1 MKVFMRILLRLSA
14 CLVLLG
20 ATASLQ
26 AKQPASVRFDASRAV
41 PCRVVAPSRPGAVDI
56 GNKLIEARFR
66 VSILVDE
73 GRSENVEDVVVLIE
87 GPHCRLRVIDFSPKT
102 EMANAVEG
110 EVQTTRTT
118 EKTATAGAQ
127 IGGGAFPPLYGL
139 ASATLSGS
147 QHNVVAQTF
156 KELPSKCLVLASG
169 TTDGEHGV
177 FFKIKGAPQVPLEGA
192 KEFICTLEVPSNW
205 RGDWCLL
212 SCQARSRNER
222 NKKFECCG
230 REEIFVGLYLADD
243 EHGQDV
249 ARRLDRLQLPQ
260 AANSAHRVS
269 LGVPANAE
277 QTAIALNHHKTFRA
291 TLASWS
297 NNPGLFDY
305 RATQNAIQEKRT
317 NVALQITLDE
327 LGTMAGR

>member
-1 MKVFMRILLRLSA
+1 MRIVSCVSSRIILFSVLCFCGSA
-14 CLVLLG
+14 VR
-20 ATASLQ
+20 LQ
-26 AKQPASVRFDASRAV
+26 AKQPASVEFDASRAV
-41 PCRVVAPSRPGAVDI
+41 PCRVVASTVDI

-66 VSILVDE
+66 VSILVNQ
-73 GRSENVEDVVVLIE
+73 GRPEDVEDVVVLIE

-102 EMANAVEG
+102 EMANTVAG

-118 EKTATAGAQ
+118 EKTASAGAQ
-127 IGGGAFPPLYGL
+127 LGGGALPPLYGL
-139 ASATLSGS
+139 ASASLSGS

-177 FFKIKGAPQVPLEGA
+177 FFKVKGAPQVPLEGA
-192 KEFICTLEVPSNW
+192 KDFICTFEVPNEW

-212 SCQARSRNER
+212 SCHARGLSER
-222 NKKFECCG
+222 NKKLNCCG
-230 REEIFVGLYLADD
+230 RAEIFVGLYLEDD

-249 ARRLDRLQLPQ
+249 ARQLDCLQLPQ
-260 AANSAHRVS
+260 AANSAHRLS

-277 QTAIALNHHKTFRA
+277 QTAMALNPHKSFRA

-297 NNPGLFDY
+297 KNPRLFDKL
-305 RATQNAIQEKRT
+305 AAQNADRVNRT
-317 NVALQITLDE
+317 NIALQVTLDE
-327 LGTMAGR
+327 LGGMAGR

>member
-1 MKVFMRILLRLSA
+1 MRILSRLSSRVI
-14 CLVLLG
+14 LFSVLSSYG
-20 ATASLQ
+20 SAVTLQ
-26 AKQPASVRFDASRAV
+26 AKPPVSVQFDASRAV
-41 PCRVVAPSRPGAVDI
+41 PCRVLASTADI

-66 VSILVDE
+66 VSILVNE
-73 GRSENVEDVVVLIE
+73 GRPEDVDDVVVLIE

-102 EMANAVEG
+102 EMANTVEG

-118 EKTATAGAQ
+118 ERTATAGAQ
-127 IGGGAFPPLYGL
+127 LGGGALPPPFGL

-147 QHNVVAQTF
+147 QHNTVAQTF

-192 KEFICTLEVPSNW
+192 KEFTCTLEVPNDW

-212 SCQARSRNER
+212 SCHARELTER
-222 NKKFECCG
+222 NKKLNCCG
-230 REEIFVGLYLADD
+230 RAEIFVGLYLEDD

-249 ARRLDRLQLPQ
+249 ARQLDRLQLPQ
-260 AANSAHRVS
+260 AANSAHRLL

-277 QTAIALNHHKTFRA
+277 QTAITLNYHKSFRA

-297 NNPGLFDY
+297 KNPKLFDGL
-305 RATQNAIQEKRT
+305 AIKNAVEANRT
-317 NVALQITLDE
+317 NVALQVTLDE
-327 LGTMAGR
+327 LSAMAGR